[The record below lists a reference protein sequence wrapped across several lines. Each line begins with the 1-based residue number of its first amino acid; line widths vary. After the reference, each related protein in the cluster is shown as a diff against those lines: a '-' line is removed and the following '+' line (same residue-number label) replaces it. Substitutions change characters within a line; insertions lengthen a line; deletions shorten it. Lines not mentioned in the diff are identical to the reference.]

1 MKDSVIKGILAAA
14 VVVLLVLAA
23 YQWSGLGS
31 LRAELELAK
40 SPAEIAK
47 LLPERSEMV
56 ETGFWLHEFY
66 KSPDGLQR
74 PEGLWIEG
82 HPDFDGIGAWVL
94 DMYQRDRLAGLSKEQ
109 AREHIMKEI
118 RASDEWKLK
127 HAAK

>member
-1 MKDSVIKGILAAA
+1 MKDSVIKGILATA
-14 VVVLLVLAA
+14 VVALLVVVA

-47 LLPERSEMV
+47 LLPDRREMA
-56 ETGFWLHEFY
+56 ETGIWLHEFY

-82 HPDFDGIGAWVL
+82 HPDFDGISAWVL
-94 DMYQRDRLAGLSKEQ
+94 DTYQRDRLSGLSKEQ
-109 AREHIMKEI
+109 ARESIATQI
-118 RASDEWKLK
+118 RGSDEWKLK
-127 HAAK
+127 HPK

>member
-1 MKDSVIKGILAAA
+1 MKDSVIKGILAT
-14 VVVLLVLAA
+14 VVVALLVVVA
-23 YQWSGLGS
+23 YQWSSLGS

-47 LLPERSEMV
+47 LLPDRREMV
-56 ETGFWLHEFY
+56 ETGIWLHEFY

-94 DMYQRDRLAGLSKEQ
+94 DMYQRDRLSGLSKEQ
-109 AREHIMKEI
+109 ARENIATQI
-118 RASDEWKLK
+118 RGSDEWKLK
-127 HAAK
+127 HPK